1 MRISTAQYYDTS
13 AAKYQSNF
21 SSIVKTNEQITSGV
35 RIQTA
40 GDDPVGAAKL
50 LMLQQQKE
58 MLTQYSG
65 NMGSLK
71 NSLANEESVLD
82 SINTALQRAR
92 ELALGAGDGSKSD
105 ADRKSIAEELSN
117 IEGNI
122 LSLLNS
128 KDASGQYMFSGSKTS
143 TPPYVRN
150 NDGTYTYQGDDMQ
163 LNLQVSDTLSLA
175 SNDTG
180 KSVME
185 SAINSGRTQ
194 AAFDTTPATPVGL
207 TKANDGTVSVS
218 AGLMTS
224 NSAYTKSFAE
234 GEPYKLEFTSSTEYK
249 IFDKNNQ
256 DVTSQVS
263 GNGKFDAT
271 KEGGSKIS
279 LRGVEFDITLRL
291 KSPAP
296 EALDPATGLPPVDPV
311 TGLPPAD
318 PVTGLPLPPV
328 LMTNDE
334 QVAGYT
340 FNLATKPE
348 SFNSSRT
355 PSNPSSTQITS
366 TTITNKADYT
376 NGFPSSGVVIKFDAN
391 GTDYK
396 VYAQP
401 YSDTSKS
408 IGGGA
413 ATAIP
418 APAPAG
424 SMTAT
429 FNGVKVDFGAALQG
443 GDQFV
448 IGSSSHKTQS
458 ALDTLSQLRKALETP
473 SDNDVMAQ
481 IQLKDAL
488 NSAIG
493 NLSNASEQVLS
504 VQGAIGARLNSIDI
518 QSVENSSLDLANGSI
533 QAAIGNTDVATASID
548 LAFQQSLLQASQL
561 AFVKISQLS
570 LFNKM

>member
-194 AAFDTTPATPVGL
+194 AAFDTTPATPAGL

-234 GEPYKLEFTSSTEYK
+234 GEPYKLAFTSSTEYK

-291 KSPAP
+291 KTPAP
-296 EALDPATGLPPVDPV
+296 QAFDTVTNQPKVDAN
-311 TGLPPAD
+311 GD
-318 PVTGLPLPPV
+318 PV

-413 ATAIP
+413 ATAAP